1 MAAVFLIQQM
11 ESTMNETLVYLSIT
25 KGKNRLVIDGSFDL
39 FKDFVTTFTQGEGG
53 TMAGP
58 ASTVYNP
65 APQMGDT
72 DTRR

>member
-1 MAAVFLIQQM
+1 MTAEI
-11 ESTMNETLVYLSIT
+11 YIT
-25 KGKNRLVIDGSFDL
+25 ILKGKDRLVITGDMKI
-39 FKDFVTTFTQGEGG
+39 FKDFITTFTQGEGG

>member
-1 MAAVFLIQQM
+1 MTAEI
-11 ESTMNETLVYLSIT
+11 YIT
-25 KGKNRLVIDGSFDL
+25 ILKGNGRLVITGDMNL

-58 ASTVYNP
+58 ASTVFNP
-65 APQMGDT
+65 APQTGDT